1 MSLSAATNGGCSCL
15 RPSELTISG
24 VAWRM
29 PWISSE
35 VLFKL
40 AQQTMFDDFWDFWDF
55 WRSKSCSNHEWW
67 KLYTVEFHLY
77 TFEKKMANNGH
88 VSVTDPSPSS
98 LNYNHLCNTTR
109 SLFSRPLVGS
119 FRGQCCYHTETHRD
133 LGPQRCEIQRRGKIS
148 KTGGCCLA
156 APVQA
161 GWWSEDLGLGGM
173 TIETEPSWNRW
184 YFNIFHSSA
193 QWSSYPEII
202 SNNM

>member
-40 AQQTMFDDFWDFWDF
+40 AQQTMFDDFWDFW
-55 WRSKSCSNHEWW
+55 RSKSCSNHEWW

-77 TFEKKMANNGH
+77 TFEKKIANNGH

-109 SLFSRPLVGS
+109 SLFHALWWELSRAMLLSYWNASGFGAATLRNPAS
-119 FRGQCCYHTETHRD
+119 RQD
-133 LGPQRCEIQRRGKIS
+133 LKNGR
-148 KTGGCCLA
+148 LL
-156 APVQA
+156 
-161 GWWSEDLGLGGM
+161 LGRSS
-173 TIETEPSWNRW
+173 PSWLMEWGSWIRRNDNWNRTLMKQM
-184 YFNIFHSSA
+184 IF
-193 QWSSYPEII
+193 QYI
-202 SNNM
+202 S